1 MSIISPE
8 IEYVDRS
15 VESIRYLEHGWPTD
29 LCRWHAHAEYELHLI
44 LETQGRAFVGDYIG
58 DFQPGDLFLTG
69 PHLPHNW
76 VTDSYNQPTVETRDM
91 LVQFSEESMRALFQ
105 AFPEFRTL
113 DPMLEL
119 SRAGLKLRNF
129 PKDQAI
135 AHLAGIRDAAQVD
148 RVVLFLDFLRAIEQ
162 TATFEV
168 LSVGKAS
175 AVGGGKRQSQIGHA
189 VDYVVEN
196 FGEDLSVNH
205 LATFVGLSET
215 SFTRHFKTTTGHR
228 FTEFVNRVRVGE
240 ACRLLVET
248 EEQVSN
254 VCFAVGYQNLANF
267 NRQFMKLKS
276 MTPTQFREHTRSGL
290 SKLPVP
296 PSTPTS
302 LESLNP

>member
-69 PHLPHNW
+69 LHLPHTW
-76 VTDSYNQPTVETRDM
+76 VTDSYNHPTVETRDM

-113 DPMLEL
+113 DTMLEL
-119 SRAGLKLRNF
+119 SRAGLKLHHF
-129 PKDQAI
+129 PKEEAI
-135 AHLAGIRDAAQVD
+135 AHLSAIRDAAQVD
-148 RVVLFLDFLRAIEQ
+148 RVVLFLGFLRAIEQ
-162 TATFEV
+162 TSTLEV

-175 AVGGGKRQSQIGHA
+175 ALGAGKRQSQIGHA

-196 FGEDLSVNH
+196 FAEDLSVNH
-205 LATFVGLSET
+205 LAQFVGLSET
-215 SFTRHFKTTTGHR
+215 SFTRHFKATTGHR

-248 EEQVSN
+248 EEQVSH

-267 NRQFMKLKS
+267 NRQFMKLKGL
-276 MTPTQFREHTRSGL
+276 TPTQFREHSRSGL
-290 SKLPVP
+290 GKLPVP
-296 PSTPTS
+296 SSIPSS
-302 LESLNP
+302 LEGLNP